1 MRMRKYGIWLAMLA
15 CVASANA
22 DERSGRVTTPIA
34 DAQAP
39 ARGMDFDVYIRLSKG
54 MTEGELLERAGAP
67 DYQTV
72 DGTVG
77 YKEGVVR
84 RRQSD
89 SVSVYSTELI
99 VKTFYFFPT
108 TANPFTT
115 VVTTTGGRITNLQR
129 ERKF

>member
-1 MRMRKYGIWLAMLA
+1 MRMRNYWIWLAMLL

-22 DERSGRVTTPIA
+22 DERGERVTTRVA
-34 DAQAP
+34 DAQGS
-39 ARGMDFDVYIRLSKG
+39 ARGMDFDVYIRLRKG
-54 MTEGELLERAGAP
+54 MTEGELLERAGPP

-72 DGTVG
+72 DGNVG

-84 RRQSD
+84 RESD

-108 TANPFTT
+108 TDNPFTT
-115 VVTTTGGRITNLQR
+115 VVTTTGGRITKLQR